1 MGMLKVSVIS
11 PEATLFE
18 GAAPS
23 VTAPAFDGEVG
34 ILPMHAP
41 MVTTLGAGV
50 LKVGVM
56 SGAVPALLESGVGAY
71 KKGTLAAGAR
81 LEIVVVPVKVRCP
94 DCGGEAVRED
104 SDYSCAGCGS
114 RRVEIVEGRELVIE
128 KIELET

>member
-1 MGMLKVSVIS
+1 VHELSLVASV
-11 PEATLFE
+11 FE
-18 GAAPS
+18 VLEEKAREHGAAR
-23 VTAPAFDGEVG
+23 VTKV
-34 ILPMHAP
+34 
-41 MVTTLGAGV
+41 V

-56 SGAVPALLESGVGAY
+56 SGAVADLLESAFDAY

-104 SDYSCAGCGS
+104 PDYSCAGCGS